1 MKLPKNFSKMT
12 LSQQETWLVNKL
24 MQIQKEEDAIRR
36 LLATI
41 RGGGSIKVEIDDRP
55 DLIALKGD

>member
-1 MKLPKNFSKMT
+1 MKIPKTFNKMT
-12 LSQQETWLVNKL
+12 PLQQETWLVNKL
-24 MQIQKEEDAIRR
+24 SQMHREIDAIRR

-41 RGGGSIKVEIDDRP
+41 RGGGTIKVEVDDRP

>member
-1 MKLPKNFSKMT
+1 MT
-12 LSQQETWLVNKL
+12 LLQQETWLVNKL

-41 RGGGSIKVEIDDRP
+41 RGGGCIKVEIDDRP